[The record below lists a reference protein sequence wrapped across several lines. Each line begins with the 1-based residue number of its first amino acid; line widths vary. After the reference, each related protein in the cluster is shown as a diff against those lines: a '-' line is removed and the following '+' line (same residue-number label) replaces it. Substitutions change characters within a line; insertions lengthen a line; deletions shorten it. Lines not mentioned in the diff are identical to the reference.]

1 MGITIIGLGP
11 GDYNLITLEAREVL
25 NQSSEVWVRTVHH
38 PTVGSLLGAL
48 DIHSFDAWYEQKPSF
63 AEVYEAV
70 ATEVVRLG
78 QRPQGVVYA
87 VPGHPLVGE
96 ASVLRVL
103 QLAREKGLGVRIV
116 PGLSFVE
123 PVCTLLG
130 VDPLENG
137 LQVLDAMTLEPRS
150 AFDPVPPFAPLRPLL
165 ISQLYSRRVASMVKL
180 SLVDFY
186 PDDHLVVLVS
196 RAGVAG
202 HESVHRVRLYE
213 LDRQDDIGHL
223 TSLYVPPLE
232 AMKGLR
238 TFSAI
243 AHIVAR
249 LRAPG
254 GCPWDREQSHQT
266 LTRNLLQESYEVLE
280 ALDTGD
286 MAKLEE
292 ELGDLLMQV
301 VLHAQIA
308 AEEGEFTIAD
318 VIQGIS
324 EKLIRRHP
332 HVFADVGVKDS
343 SEVLRNWERIK
354 KGEREN
360 NGLEE
365 KGDSFL
371 SSIPK
376 QLPAL
381 AYSQDMQA
389 RVARVGFDWKDVEGV
404 LSDVADELRELART
418 TNHKEE
424 QHELGDVLFALVN
437 VARWLGLDAEECLR
451 LANRRFYERFTRMEQ
466 LCRERGLDFSELSF
480 EQQNALWDEVKKLE
494 AGS

>member
-11 GDYNLITLEAREVL
+11 GDYNLITLEAQEVL
-25 NQSSEVWVRTVHH
+25 NHSSEVWVRTAHH

-103 QLAREKGLGVRIV
+103 QLAREKGMGVRIV

-150 AFDPVPPFAPLRPLL
+150 AFDPVPPFDPLRPLL

-180 SLVDFY
+180 SLADFY
-186 PDDHLVVLVS
+186 LDDHLVVLVS
-196 RAGVAG
+196 KAGVTG
-202 HESVHRVRLYE
+202 QESVRRVCLYE

-232 AMKGLR
+232 AVKGLR

-266 LTRNLLQESYEVLE
+266 LKRNLLQESYEVLE

-286 MAKLEE
+286 MVKLEE

-308 AEEGEFTIAD
+308 AEEGDFTIAD

-324 EKLIRRHP
+324 KKLIRRHP
-332 HVFADVGVKDS
+332 HVFADLEVKDS

-365 KGDSFL
+365 KGDSLL

-404 LSDVADELRELART
+404 L
-418 TNHKEE
+418 
-424 QHELGDVLFALVN
+424 G
-437 VARWLGLDAEECLR
+437 
-451 LANRRFYERFTRMEQ
+451 
-466 LCRERGLDFSELSF
+466 
-480 EQQNALWDEVKKLE
+480 
-494 AGS
+494 